1 MTGDLFDDE
10 CTLTPWVQVIGED
23 AVILRHFA
31 IAWVDALLEE
41 IHNLQDLSPFRRLQT
56 PGGFWMSV
64 GMSNCGSFGWI
75 SDRKGYRYVAIDPVT
90 GNPWPAM
97 PDLFYQVAAEA
108 AEQAGFKGFV
118 PDACLINRYEIGTK
132 MSLHQDKDE
141 QDMSQPIVSVSLGLP
156 AVFMFGGQRR
166 QDPVQRF
173 PLFQGDVVV
182 WGGRSRLNF
191 HGVMPL
197 KADLKEPNTQVGV
210 RYNLT
215 FRKAF

>member
-1 MTGDLFDDE
+1 MTGDLFDDA
-10 CTLTPWVQVIGED
+10 CAPTPWVQVIGDD

-31 IAWVDALLEE
+31 IEWVGELLEGIANIE
-41 IHNLQDLSPFRRLQT
+41 ALAPFRRQQT

-64 GMSNCGSFGWI
+64 SMSNCGSFGWI

-97 PDLFYQVAAEA
+97 PALFYQVAAAA
-108 AEQAGFKGFV
+108 AEQAGFKGFM

-156 AVFMFGGQRR
+156 AVFMFGGERR

-173 PLFQGDVVV
+173 PLLQGDVVV

-197 KADLKEPNTQVGV
+197 KADLNEPNAQVGV

-215 FRKAF
+215 FRKAC